1 MDIDT
6 QMMLMGLLLAAF
18 VSPVIAGEWRASV
31 VRSLDALVSSC
42 VVIPCSFTHPE
53 GNLPTSRLRGIWHIS
68 NQRDQ
73 RIYHEDNTLV
83 LDNFKGRTKLL
94 GHLGQSNCT
103 LEIIEI
109 KDHDSGP
116 FCFRIELTPKETG
129 TLEKFSFVEQCVDLK
144 MLPDPPKLK
153 LTHLKPAVQGHPFIL
168 TCTVLHTCPSRAPK
182 LTWSRGTADGI
193 AEVNREI
200 HAGNWEMQSIL
211 TFIPEDE
218 DDHSDVTCT
227 STFNGGRTSSET
239 LTLYVKRRE
248 NYNHIIIPTVV
259 GIGTAVIFAFFCL
272 FMVKKYKARIAELQS
287 QDGNV
292 WNRLSRLSHRIRSN
306 GPGPSQSEQ
315 RRSMWSRFSR
325 RRPQVDMVNQMPGDV
340 NSKSSCSNQ
349 KVSKPRFPSPK
360 SQRKSCNDKGFDDGD
375 DYMNTEDLNVYG
387 NL

>member
-1 MDIDT
+1 MFYVV
-6 QMMLMGLLLAAF
+6 LMTSDVLRTTALEARVSELEKRHRTIESESSYAEVVSQPPVAGADRHSLA
-18 VSPVIAGEWRASV
+18 SPPVAPEQPGGSG
-31 VRSLDALVSSC
+31 
-42 VVIPCSFTHPE
+42 SFTNSDYWRLHSPNVKLAKSAGIVRCIPRARA
-53 GNLPTSRLRGIWHIS
+53 GNIASHL
-68 NQRDQ
+68 
-73 RIYHEDNTLV
+73 
-83 LDNFKGRTKLL
+83 KLL
-94 GHLGQSNCT
+94 T
-103 LEIIEI
+103 
-109 KDHDSGP
+109 K
-116 FCFRIELTPKETG
+116 TKA
-129 TLEKFSFVEQCVDLK
+129 
-144 MLPDPPKLK
+144 DPPKPK
-153 LTHLKPAVQGHPFIL
+153 LTHLKSAIQGLPFVL

-211 TFIPEDE
+211 TFIPEDK

-315 RRSMWSRFSR
+315 RRSIWSRFSR
-325 RRPQVDMVNQMPGDV
+325 VLWQI
-340 NSKSSCSNQ
+340 SKDSSTGPERCSSCTDQNQ
-349 KVSKPRFPSPK
+349 EMGPHH
-360 SQRKSCNDKGFDDGD
+360 SCPGFSALAP
-375 DYMNTEDLNVYG
+375 YTV
-387 NL
+387 